1 MGCRIDDVME
11 GNVKDN
17 YIASAKI
24 NEVSIEGGLFG
35 RVSKLVKEQ
44 VLPYQWEILTDQAKD
59 AVPDHSIE
67 NFSVAEGNDEGY
79 PSHCIANFRIAA
91 GEEMGDFYGMV
102 FQDSDLAK
110 WLEAVSYR
118 LMSDPDAALE
128 KTVDDIIDLIGRAQQ
143 SDGYL
148 NTYFTIRE
156 PENRFTNLCECHEMY
171 CAGHMMEAATA
182 YYKATGK
189 DRLLKIMCRMADLID
204 ENFGPEEHKK
214 HGYPGHEEIELALVK
229 MYQATGEERYLKLA
243 KYFIDERG
251 KKPYYFDIEFEKR
264 NKASHFSY
272 LYPPYGMY
280 SNGPKYAQYHLP
292 IREQKTFEG
301 HSVRCMY
308 MASGAVDVARLTKD
322 TKLLDACKGLYENMV
337 QRRMYLTGGIGST
350 PKAEMFTSDYDLPND
365 MVYGETCA
373 SVGMMFFMKRLLE
386 AEQKGEYADTMERAL
401 LNTCLAGM
409 SLDGRSFFYVNP
421 LEVDPVI
428 SRENPDRAHVLPVRP
443 AWFGCACCPPNLSR
457 MITSLPEY
465 LYTICENE
473 IYVNLYMANQAKLP
487 LKDQEV
493 ELNTQTEYPHEGTV
507 RFTVRTEGDFSVCLR
522 IPSWS
527 QKNWQVSINGAP
539 VAEEA
544 EEGFVHLKRHWR
556 DGDAIVLTLD
566 FTPRRVYANPKVS
579 KDVGKVA
586 IQRGPLV
593 YCLEGIDNGGGLQ
606 RVYLPKKAA
615 LKVEHHPEKL
625 GGIYEIKAEGLRLKE
640 LEDETILYTSD
651 VEWNYEM
658 TKLTFIPYYTWANR
672 GENEMTVWVHEK

>member
-1 MGCRIDDVME
+1 M
-11 GNVKDN
+11 KTH
-17 YIASAKI
+17 YKATAKI
-24 NEVSIEGGLFG
+24 NEVSITEGLLG

-44 VLPYQWEILTDQAKD
+44 VLPYQWDILNDVAKD

-79 PSHCIANFRIAA
+79 PSHCIANFKIAA
-91 GEEMGDFYGMV
+91 GDETGDFYGMV

-118 LMSDPDAALE
+118 LMSDPDSELE
-128 KTVDDIIDLIGRAQQ
+128 KIVDDIVDLIGRAQQ
-143 SDGYL
+143 EDGYL
-148 NTYFTIRE
+148 NTYFTIKE

-189 DRLLKIMCRMADLID
+189 DKLLKIMCRMADLID
-204 ENFGPEEHKK
+204 DNFGPEEYKR

-229 MYQATGEERYLKLA
+229 MYEATGEARYLKLA

-264 NKASHFSY
+264 NRASHFSY

-308 MASGAVDVARLTKD
+308 MASGAVDVARLTGD
-322 TKLLDACKGLYENMV
+322 EELLNACRGLYENMV

-373 SVGMMFFMKRLLE
+373 SVGMMFFTKRLME
-386 AEQKGEYADTMERAL
+386 VEQKGNYADTMERAL
-401 LNTCLAGM
+401 FNTCLAGM
-409 SLDGRSFFYVNP
+409 SLDGKSFFYVNP
-421 LEVDPVI
+421 LEVDPVV

-465 LYTICENE
+465 MYTICDNQ
-473 IYVNLYMANQAKLP
+473 IFVNLYLPNQAKLH
-487 LKDQEV
+487 LKNQEA
-493 ELNTQTEYPHEGTV
+493 ELEIMTEYPYEGLIRLDV
-507 RFTVRTEGDFSVCLR
+507 KTEGEYEICLR
-522 IPSWS
+522 IPAWS
-527 QKNWQVSINGAP
+527 NKKWKAEVNGIAVEEKEP
-539 VAEEA
+539 VD
-544 EEGFVHLKRHWR
+544 GFLHIARHWSK
-556 DGDAIVLTLD
+556 GDNIVLELD
-566 FTPRRVYANPKVS
+566 FEPKRVYANPMVS

-586 IQRGPLV
+586 IQCGPLV
-593 YCLEGIDNGGGLQ
+593 YCLEEVDNGKGLQ
-606 RVYLPKKAA
+606 RIYLPKEEK
-615 LKVEHHPEKL
+615 LELLRKPEKL
-625 GGIYEIKAEGLRLKE
+625 GGINEIRTKGLQLKKLQDEEVLYASDITWEYEPVDLI
-640 LEDETILYTSD
+640 
-651 VEWNYEM
+651 
-658 TKLTFIPYYTWANR
+658 FIPYYTWANR

>member
-1 MGCRIDDVME
+1 ME
-11 GNVKDN
+11 ISMAKK
-17 YIASAKI
+17 YIASANI
-24 NEVSIEGGLFG
+24 DEVTIGDGLFG
-35 RVSKLVKEQ
+35 RVSRLVKEQ
-44 VLPYQWEILTDQAKD
+44 VLPYQWDILTDTAKD

-79 PSHCIANFRIAA
+79 PSHCLANFKIAA
-91 GEEMGDFYGMV
+91 GDEQGDFYGMV

-118 LMSDPDAALE
+118 LMSNPDAELE
-128 KTVDDIIDLIGRAQQ
+128 KTVDDIISLIGRAQQ
-143 SDGYL
+143 ADGYL

-189 DRLLKIMCRMADLID
+189 DSLLKIMCRMADLID
-204 ENFGPEEHKK
+204 DNFGPEENKR

-229 MYQATGEERYLKLA
+229 MYQATGELKYLNLA

-251 KKPYYFDIEFEKR
+251 KQPYYFDIEFEKR
-264 NKASHFSY
+264 GRASHFSY

-308 MASGAVDVARLTKD
+308 MASGAVDVARLTGD
-322 TKLLDACKGLYENMV
+322 EELMDACRGLYENMV

-386 AEQKGEYADTMERAL
+386 VEQKGDYADTMERAL

-409 SLDGRSFFYVNP
+409 SLDGKSFFYVNP
-421 LEVDPVI
+421 LEVDPVV

-465 LYTICENE
+465 IYTICDND
-473 IYVNLYMANQAKLP
+473 IYVNLYMENQAILKLR
-487 LKDQEV
+487 DQEV
-493 ELNTQTEYPHEGTV
+493 KLDTRTAYPHEGTV
-507 RFTVRTEGDFSVCLR
+507 QFTVQTAGDYGICLR
-522 IPSWS
+522 IPAWS
-527 QKNWQVSINGAP
+527 SKDWTVQVNNVDVKGD
-539 VAEEA
+539 VQD
-544 EEGFVHLKRHWR
+544 GYLHLDRHWKK
-556 DGDAIVLTLD
+556 GDVILLTLD
-566 FTPRRVYANPKVS
+566 FTPRRVYANPRVS

-593 YCLEGIDNGGGLQ
+593 YCLEGVDNGEGLQ
-606 RVYLPKKAA
+606 RIYLPKEAELKA
-615 LKVEHHPEKL
+615 EYQPEKL
-625 GGIYEIKAEGLRLKE
+625 GGIYEVRALGLRLMDM
-640 LEDETILYTSD
+640 EDETALYASD
-651 VEWNYEM
+651 VEWNYQTTE
-658 TKLTFIPYYTWANR
+658 LTFIPYYTWANR
-672 GENEMTVWVHEK
+672 GENEMTVWVHERNM

>member
-1 MGCRIDDVME
+1 M
-11 GNVKDN
+11 KAH
-17 YIASAKI
+17 YKATAKI
-24 NEVSIEGGLFG
+24 NEVSITEGLLG

-44 VLPYQWEILTDQAKD
+44 VLPYQWDILNDVAKD

-79 PSHCIANFRIAA
+79 PSHCIANFKIAA
-91 GEEMGDFYGMV
+91 GDESGDFYGMV

-118 LMSDPDAALE
+118 LMSDPDPELE
-128 KTVDDIIDLIGRAQQ
+128 KIVDDTVDLIGRAQQ
-143 SDGYL
+143 EDGYL
-148 NTYFTIRE
+148 NTYFTIKE

-189 DRLLKIMCRMADLID
+189 DKLLKIMCRMADLID
-204 ENFGPEEHKK
+204 ENFGPEENKR

-229 MYQATGEERYLKLA
+229 MYEATGEERYLKLA

-264 NKASHFSY
+264 NRASHFSY
-272 LYPPYGMY
+272 LYPPFGMY
-280 SNGPKYAQYHLP
+280 SNGPKYEQYHLP

-308 MASGAVDVARLTKD
+308 MASGAVDVARLTGD
-322 TKLLDACKGLYENMV
+322 EELMDACRGLYENMV

-373 SVGMMFFMKRLLE
+373 SVGMMFFTKRLME
-386 AEQKGEYADTMERAL
+386 AEQKGDYADTMERAL
-401 LNTCLAGM
+401 FNTCLAGM
-409 SLDGRSFFYVNP
+409 SLDGKSFFYVNP

-465 LYTICENE
+465 MYTICDDQ
-473 IYVNLYMANQAKLP
+473 IYVNLYLSNQAKLH
-487 LKDQEV
+487 LKDQEA
-493 ELNTQTEYPHEGTV
+493 ELEIKTEYPYEGLI
-507 RFTVRTEGDFSVCLR
+507 RFEVKTEGNYEICLR

-527 QKNWQVSINGAP
+527 SRKWRAEVNGIVVEGTEP
-539 VAEEA
+539 VD
-544 EEGFVHLKRHWR
+544 GFLHLSRHWSS
-556 DGDAIVLTLD
+556 GDTIVLELD
-566 FTPRRVYANPKVS
+566 FEPKRVYANPRVS

-586 IQRGPLV
+586 IQCGPLV
-593 YCLEGIDNGGGLQ
+593 YCLEEVDNGKGLQ
-606 RVYLPKKAA
+606 RVYLPKEEK
-615 LKVEHHPEKL
+615 LELLRKPEKL
-625 GGIYEIKAEGLRLKE
+625 GGINEIHTKGLRLKE
-640 LEDETILYTSD
+640 LQGEETLYASD
-651 VEWNYEM
+651 ITWEYEPVD
-658 TKLTFIPYYTWANR
+658 LIFIPYYAWANR